1 MGGFMSTQ
9 AAIATQTLPDEVS
22 RKNELLY
29 VQLAR
34 ELAMDIQSIDKILA
48 ARQIT
53 NEEFENIKQNPRFQS
68 IYSRMVDEW
77 ESSLNTAERVRIKA
91 LSFVEEAMPE
101 YFARAHDPREALP
114 AKVEILKAV
123 SKIAGIEKRED
134 AAGGGEKFSVTI
146 NISDTKLEFEK
157 QPVTIDVQDR

>member
-1 MGGFMSTQ
+1 MSTQ

-34 ELAMDIQSIDKILA
+34 ELAMDIQSIDKVLA

-123 SKIAGIEKRED
+123 SKIAGVDGKKEGEV
-134 AAGGGEKFSVTI
+134 GGGEKFSVTI